1 MELYI
6 DNTLCDIDP
15 AENRLTIAFDAS
27 ALGDIDSLREGRHYR
42 LTIPASR
49 RNRSIIGDRDRIRS
63 FEMFNSAAH
72 TARIEY
78 DGVPLIEGTAY
89 LTGCRQS
96 SDGGSYSIEVV
107 AGSHRWAKT
116 ASLRQLSQTGL
127 EYACRF
133 DSAAIEQS
141 WAEDDA
147 TVRLLP
153 VIRDSYGAQPSA
165 VELLPV
171 QHIPS
176 SDDYHPFIS
185 VHKMLEAIFAD
196 AGYTVESRFFA
207 GELFRSLIFSG
218 QYHTRDTARLDARL
232 GFRAG
237 RSAQSEAAADSYGC
251 VYADPYTGINTVGN
265 LVDTV
270 QATETAADLRAA
282 DGSFRL
288 VEGEAVF
295 SPSEKVT
302 ASIAMR
308 LHYAT
313 DYRIESR
320 TRLRGFDRVRL
331 DLKTEYRFTLA
342 NRFEDYRPRF
352 HSGMEYRA
360 VVFGHTEGDS
370 YRICYTATRNGAS
383 SSAVAAEFS
392 SQSCLLSVPSSVE
405 ASDPVLYRK
414 AAGSAVY
421 EPCTLDWA
429 LYGGH
434 VAMTGRTEVDVTVC
448 TAPREISA
456 SSPFCFRD
464 IAFGGADEGQRLT
477 LCEDTRAWPVFRT
490 APAVGSTVTMA
501 DITAHGVRQ
510 ATLLEAL
517 RQMFDLK
524 FYTDPIERKVYVE
537 PDSMFFSEERVI
549 DWSDR
554 MVGDGPVEVCEL
566 GAGELEYTRHCYR
579 SGDGAVARYNR
590 TADDRYGEWTAHVA
604 SHLAGEGE
612 REVCNVLFAPT
623 INASP
628 SGAEAVSLPQVGDR
642 DGEDDSLYFP
652 AKILSYRGLR
662 SIPAGWSWGLAGD
675 LYPLAVFH
683 GAGETSLCFED
694 RDGEQG
700 LHRYHDR
707 HYERI
712 DTARSVTVRLR
723 LTAADVLP
731 IIATDPAGYDL
742 RALFRLTIDG
752 EEGLYRLEAIEEF
765 RPDGSAPA
773 LCRFTQWV

>member
-15 AENRLTIAFDAS
+15 AENRLSMAFDAS
-27 ALGDIDSLREGRHYR
+27 ALGDIDALRDGRHYS
-42 LTIPASR
+42 LTIPMSR
-49 RNRSIIGDRDRIRS
+49 RNRGIIGDRDRIRS
-63 FEMFNSAAH
+63 FETFNSAAH

-89 LTGCRQS
+89 LTGCRYS
-96 SDGGSYSIEVV
+96 ADGGSYTIEVV

-127 EYACRF
+127 EYEYRF
-133 DSAAIEQS
+133 DSAAIARS
-141 WAEDDA
+141 WDEEDA

-153 VIRDSYGAQPSA
+153 VIRDSYAAQPSK

-171 QHIPS
+171 QRIPS

-185 VHKMLEAIFAD
+185 VHKMLESVFAD
-196 AGYTVESRFFA
+196 AGYTLESRFFE
-207 GELFRSLIFSG
+207 GELFRSLVFSG
-218 QYHTRDTARLDARL
+218 QYHTRDTDRLNARM

-237 RSAQSEAAADSYGC
+237 RSERTEAVADSYGC

-270 QATETAADLRAA
+270 QATEAAADLWAA
-282 DGSFRL
+282 DDSFRL

-295 SPSEKVT
+295 SPPEKIT

-320 TRLRGFDRVRL
+320 VRLRGFDRVRL
-331 DLKTEYRFTLA
+331 DLQTEYRFTLA

-352 HSGMEYRA
+352 RSGMEYRA
-360 VVFGHTEGDS
+360 VVFDYAEGDS
-370 YRICYTATRNGAS
+370 YRICYTAAQNGVSTA
-383 SSAVAAEFS
+383 AVAAEFS
-392 SQSCLLSVPSSVE
+392 SQSCLLSVPSQVA

-414 AAGSAVY
+414 AAGEAEY
-421 EPCTLDWA
+421 RLCTLDWA
-429 LYGGH
+429 LYGGY
-434 VAMTGRTEVDVTVC
+434 VDLTGRTEVDVTVC

-456 SSPFCFRD
+456 SSPLYFRD
-464 IAFGGADEGQRLT
+464 IAFGGAEAGQSLT
-477 LCEDTRAWPVFRT
+477 LYEDTRAWPSFRS
-490 APAVGSTVTMA
+490 APAVGSTVAMA

-524 FYTDPIERKVYVE
+524 FYTDPIERKVYAE
-537 PDSMFFSEERVI
+537 PDSLFVSAERVI

-554 MVGDGPVEVCEL
+554 LADGWPVEVCEL
-566 GAGELEYTRHCYR
+566 GAEELEYTRHCYR
-579 SGDGAVARYNR
+579 SGDGAVGRYNR
-590 TADDRYGEWTAHVA
+590 TADDRFGEWTAHVT

-612 REVCNVLFAPT
+612 REECNVLFAPT

-628 SGAEAVSLPQVGDR
+628 DGAESVSLPQAGDR
-642 DGEDDSLYFP
+642 DGDEDSLYFP
-652 AKILSYRGLR
+652 TKILSYRGMRTLPDGER
-662 SIPAGWSWGLAGD
+662 WGLAGD
-675 LYPLAVFH
+675 RYPLSLFH

-700 LHRYHDR
+700 LHRYFDR
-707 HYERI
+707 RYERI
-712 DTARSVTVRLR
+712 DTARSIAVRLR

-731 IIATDPAGYDL
+731 IVATDPSGYDL
-742 RALFRLTIDG
+742 RALFRLVIDG

-765 RPDGSAPA
+765 LPDGSSPA